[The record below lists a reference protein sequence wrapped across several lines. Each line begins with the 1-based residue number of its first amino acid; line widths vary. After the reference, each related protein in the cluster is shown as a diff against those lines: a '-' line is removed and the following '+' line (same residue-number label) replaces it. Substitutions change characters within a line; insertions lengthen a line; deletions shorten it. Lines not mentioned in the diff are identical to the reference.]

1 MAHALSKS
9 SFIRGVQCKK
19 SLYLYKHNYKL
30 RDAISPSQQAL
41 FSRGINVGKIAQDIF
56 PGGVDVTPESVFKY
70 SASVE
75 KTRKLIE
82 EGTEI
87 IYEAAFIFNDVL
99 AAVDM
104 LVKRDGTWFAYE
116 VKSSTRVS
124 DVYRLDASLQYY
136 VITNAGIALAD
147 FSILHLNNQYVKKG
161 KIEPEKLFTAVS
173 LLSEC
178 EKNQAMIAEKVRELK
193 EVSFLSSVP
202 DIKIG
207 KHCFEPYAC
216 DFMGQCW
223 KNVPQNSVFELA
235 GMSKEKQ
242 FELYD
247 SGIVKISDVPADYSL
262 EKNQRIQV
270 DATNTGKELVNKTE
284 ITKFLSRVN
293 YPLYF
298 FDIETFMPAV
308 PMFDGTSPFQHI
320 PFQYSLH
327 YKKTKDATLQH
338 VEFLAEAGADP
349 RKEFI
354 THFLENTKEAACIL
368 VYNRTFES
376 SVIARLGNDFPEL
389 KPEIEKRLWVM
400 IDLMEP
406 FQKRHYYH
414 PLMKGS
420 HSIKNVLPALFPDFN
435 HKDLAIS
442 EGTMAMAAFEQLQ
455 TENDIFKIAELRDNL
470 LEYCKLDTLAM
481 VKIFEFL
488 EKNLRLFPSPSERA
502 G

>member
-9 SFIRGVQCKK
+9 SFIRGVQCIK

-30 RDAISPSQQAL
+30 RDAISPSQQAI
-41 FSRGINVGKIAQDIF
+41 FSRGINVGKIAQEIF
-56 PGGVDVTPESVFKY
+56 PGGVDVSPESVFKY
-70 SASVE
+70 SESVE
-75 KTRKLIE
+75 KTRQLIE
-82 EGTEI
+82 SGTTI
-87 IYEAAFIFNDVL
+87 IYEAAFVFNDVL

-104 LVKRDGTWFAYE
+104 LVKRGGRWFAYE

-136 VITNAGIALAD
+136 VITNAGIELAD

-161 KIEPEKLFTAVS
+161 KIEPEKLFSAVS

-178 EKNQAMIAEKVRELK
+178 EKNQSMIADKVIELK
-193 EVSFLSSVP
+193 ALSSFSAVP
-202 DIKIG
+202 DVKIG
-207 KHCFEPYAC
+207 KHCFEPYNC

-223 KNVPQNSVFELA
+223 KNVPHNSVFELA
-235 GMSKEKQ
+235 GMSKERQ
-242 FELYD
+242 FELFD
-247 SGIVKISDVPADYSL
+247 NGIQKISDVPKDYSL

-270 DATNTGKELVNKTE
+270 DATNSGKELVDKTE
-284 ITKFLSRVN
+284 IEKFLSKIN
-293 YPLYF
+293 YPVYF

-327 YKKTKDATLQH
+327 YKKTKDATLEH
-338 VEFLAEAGADP
+338 LEFLAESGFDP
-349 RKEFI
+349 RKYFI
-354 THFLENTKEAACIL
+354 TLFLESTKDAACIL

-376 SVIARLGNDFPEL
+376 SVIAKLGNDFPEL
-389 KPEIEKRLWVM
+389 KTEIEKRLSVM

-420 HSIKNVLPALFPDFN
+420 HSIKNVLPAIFPDFN

-442 EGTMAMAAFEQLQ
+442 DGTMAMNAFEQLQ
-455 TENDIFKIAELRDNL
+455 TETDIFKIAELRDNL
-470 LEYCKLDTLAM
+470 LAYCKLDTLAM

-488 EKNLRLFPSPSERA
+488 EKVS
-502 G
+502 

>member
-1 MAHALSKS
+1 MAHVLSKS
-9 SFIRGVQCKK
+9 SFIRGVQCTK
-19 SLYLYKHNYKL
+19 SLYLYKHNYRL
-30 RDAISPSQQAL
+30 RDAASASLQAI

-70 SASVE
+70 SESVE

-82 EGTEI
+82 SGTEV
-87 IYEAAFIFNDVL
+87 IYEAAFVFNDVL
-99 AAVDM
+99 AAVDI
-104 LVKRDGTWFAYE
+104 LVKRAGQWFAYE
-116 VKSSTRVS
+116 VKSSTKVS
-124 DVYRLDASLQYY
+124 DGYRLDASLQYY
-136 VITNAGIALAD
+136 VIKNAGIELAD
-147 FSILHLNNQYVKKG
+147 FSILHLNNQYVKQG
-161 KIEPEKLFTAVS
+161 KIEPEKLFNAVS

-178 EKNQAMIAEKVRELK
+178 ERNQSMIAEKVREMK
-193 EVSFLSSVP
+193 EVSFLSFVP

-207 KHCFEPYAC
+207 KHCFEPYTC

-242 FELYD
+242 FELYNN
-247 SGIVKISDVPADYSL
+247 GIVKIIEVPADYSL

-270 DATNTGKELVNKTE
+270 DATNSGKELINKTE
-284 ITKFLSRVN
+284 IAKFILRVN

-308 PMFDGTSPFQHI
+308 PMFDGTNPFQHI

-327 YKKTKDATLQH
+327 YKKTKDSPLEH
-338 VEFLAEAGADP
+338 IEFLAEAGFDP
-349 RKEFI
+349 RKDFI
-354 THFLENTKEAACIL
+354 THFLENTKDAACIL
-368 VYNRTFES
+368 VYNRAFES
-376 SVIARLGNDFPEL
+376 SVIAKLGNDFPEL
-389 KPEIEKRLWVM
+389 KPEVEKRLSVM

-406 FQKRHYYH
+406 FQKRYYYH
-414 PLMKGS
+414 PEMKGS

-435 HKDLAIS
+435 HKNLAIS
-442 EGTMAMAAFEQLQ
+442 DGTMAMSAFEQLQ
-455 TENDIFKIAELRDNL
+455 TETDIFKIAELRDNL

-488 EKNLRLFPSPSERA
+488 ENL
-502 G
+502 

>member
-1 MAHALSKS
+1 MAHVLSKS
-9 SFIRGVQCKK
+9 SFIRGMQCIK
-19 SLYLYKHNYKL
+19 SLYLYKHNYNL

-41 FSRGINVGKIAQDIF
+41 FSRGINVGKIAQTNF

-82 EGTEI
+82 GETTT

-99 AAVDM
+99 AAIDI
-104 LVKRDGTWFAYE
+104 LVKRNDQWFAYE

-136 VITNAGIALAD
+136 VIKNAGIELAD
-147 FSILHLNNQYVKKG
+147 FAILHLNNQYVRKG
-161 KIEPEKLFTAVS
+161 NIEPEKLFTTVS
-173 LLSEC
+173 LLNEC
-178 EKNQAMIAEKVRELK
+178 EKNQAFIADKVRELK
-193 EVSFLSSVP
+193 EVSSFSAVP
-202 DIKIG
+202 AIKIG

-223 KNVPQNSVFELA
+223 KNIPQNSVFELA
-235 GMSKEKQ
+235 GMSREKQ
-242 FELYD
+242 FELFNN
-247 SGIVKISDVPADYSL
+247 GFVKISELPAEYPL

-270 DATNTGKELVNKTE
+270 DATNTGKELIEKTE
-284 ITKFLSRVN
+284 IAKFVSTIK
-293 YPLYF
+293 YPVYF
-298 FDIETFMPAV
+298 FDIETFMPVV
-308 PMFDGTSPFQHI
+308 PVFEGTSPFQHI

-327 YKKTKDATLQH
+327 YKKTKDAPLEH
-338 VEFLAEAGADP
+338 IEFLAEAGLDP
-349 RKEFI
+349 RKDFI
-354 THFLENTKEAACIL
+354 THFLESTKDVACIL

-389 KPEIEKRLWVM
+389 KFEIEKRLSVM

-414 PLMKGS
+414 PMMKGS
-420 HSIKNVLPALFPDFN
+420 HSIKNVLPALYPDFN
-435 HKDLAIS
+435 HKNLAIS
-442 EGTMAMAAFEQLQ
+442 DGAMALAAFEQLQ
-455 TENDIFKIAELRDNL
+455 NETDLFKIAELRDNL
-470 LEYCKLDTLAM
+470 LAYCKLDTLAM

-488 EKNLRLFPSPSERA
+488 EKI
-502 G
+502 

>member
-19 SLYLYKHNYKL
+19 SLYLYKNFYKL
-30 RDAISPSQQAL
+30 RDTISASQQAL

-70 SASVE
+70 SESVE

-82 EGTEI
+82 AGTTI
-87 IYEAAFIFNDVL
+87 IYEAAFVFNDVL

-104 LVKRDGTWFAYE
+104 LVKREDKWFAYE
-116 VKSSTRVS
+116 VKSSTRLS

-136 VITNAGIALAD
+136 VIKNAGIELSD
-147 FSILHLNNQYVKKG
+147 FFILHLNNQYVRQG

-173 LLSEC
+173 LLSDC
-178 EKNQAMIAEKVRELK
+178 KKNQAMIADKVRELK
-193 EVSFLSSVP
+193 EISFLSAAP

-216 DFMGQCW
+216 DFIGQCW
-223 KNVPQNSVFELA
+223 KNLPQNSVFELA

-247 SGIVKISDVPADYSL
+247 NGIVKINDVPADYSL

-270 DATNTGKELVNKTE
+270 DATNTGKELIDKTE
-284 ITKFLSRVN
+284 IAKFLSRIN

-308 PMFDGTSPFQHI
+308 PMFNDTGPFQHI

-327 YKKTKDATLQH
+327 YKNQKDEAFH
-338 VEFLAEAGADP
+338 HIEFLSEAGADP

-354 THFLENTKEAACIL
+354 THFLESTKDAACIL

-376 SVIARLGNDFPEL
+376 SVVARLGNDFPEL
-389 KPEIEKRLWVM
+389 KPEIEKRLAIMV
-400 IDLMEP
+400 DLMEP

-455 TENDIFKIAELRDNL
+455 TETDIFKIAELRDNL
-470 LEYCKLDTLAM
+470 LAYCKLDTLAM

-488 EKNLRLFPSPSERA
+488 EKI
-502 G
+502 